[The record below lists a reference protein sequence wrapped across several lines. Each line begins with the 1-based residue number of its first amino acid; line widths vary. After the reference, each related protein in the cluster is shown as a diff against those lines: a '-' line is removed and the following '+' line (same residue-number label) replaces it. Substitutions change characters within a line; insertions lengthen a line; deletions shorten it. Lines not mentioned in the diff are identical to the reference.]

1 MTRSACKIIMII
13 LWDCEGILLVD
24 FLPHDTTI
32 NGPYYTSLFHQLHS
46 SIREKRHG
54 KLTHGVL
61 LLHYNAAVHKSNI
74 TQTAIQYRG
83 FTELNHSAYSPDIA
97 ASDCHLFSN
106 VKNFVRGRNFESDN
120 DRESLFR
127 EP

>member
-1 MTRSACKIIMII
+1 MTRSAGKIIMTI
-13 LWDCEGILLVD
+13 LWDSEGILLVD

-46 SIREKRHG
+46 SIREKRRG

-61 LLHYNAAVHKSNI
+61 LLHDNTPGHKSNT

-83 FTELNHSAYSPDIA
+83 FIGLNHPAYSPDITT
-97 ASDCHLFSN
+97 SDCHLFSN
-106 VKNFVRGRNFESDN
+106 VKNFVSWQEF
-120 DRESLFR
+120 
-127 EP
+127 